1 MTIELIFAFMFFI
14 FGTVIG
20 SFLNVCIYRI
30 PKGEDIVFGR
40 SHCMNCGYQ
49 LTSKDLVPL
58 LSYILLKG
66 RCRQCNAKL
75 SMQYPLIEALNGVL
89 YLAIFLIIGFNYLAI
104 LYCLLSSA
112 LLTLSMIDFRTYEIP
127 PGINI
132 FILAL
137 GLIRLFFEW
146 PDFMPYVIG
155 FFAVSVFLEII
166 LLISGGRAIGGGDV
180 KLMATAG
187 LLIGY
192 KNIILAFVLACIL
205 GSIIHILRMKL
216 TNAENVLAMGPY
228 LSLGIF
234 ISALFGNEII
244 SWYIGFIW
252 Q

>member
-1 MTIELIFAFMFFI
+1 
-14 FGTVIG
+14 
-20 SFLNVCIYRI
+20 
-30 PKGEDIVFGR
+30 
-40 SHCMNCGYQ
+40 
-49 LTSKDLVPL
+49 
-58 LSYILLKG
+58 
-66 RCRQCNAKL
+66 
-75 SMQYPLIEALNGVL
+75 
-89 YLAIFLIIGFNYLAI
+89 
-104 LYCLLSSA
+104 
-112 LLTLSMIDFRTYEIP
+112 MIDFRTYEIP

>member
-1 MTIELIFAFMFFI
+1 M
-14 FGTVIG
+14 
-20 SFLNVCIYRI
+20 
-30 PKGEDIVFGR
+30 
-40 SHCMNCGYQ
+40 
-49 LTSKDLVPL
+49 
-58 LSYILLKG
+58 
-66 RCRQCNAKL
+66 
-75 SMQYPLIEALNGVL
+75 
-89 YLAIFLIIGFNYLAI
+89 
-104 LYCLLSSA
+104 
-112 LLTLSMIDFRTYEIP
+112 
-127 PGINI
+127 
-132 FILAL
+132 
-137 GLIRLFFEW
+137 
-146 PDFMPYVIG
+146 
-155 FFAVSVFLEII
+155 
-166 LLISGGRAIGGGDV
+166 LISGGRAIGGGDV